1 MFGSLRIESS
11 AHPSVVARPEY
22 VDALALALADVRHI
36 PQVSRSGPLGKK
48 KKKKKKKKVKKVK
61 KACVLRKRA
70 PYLTVCRPC
79 FRGSRAR
86 VREEW
91 GGTNGRG
98 TATRRARG
106 VNGALA
112 KLRFIRLALQLPQPT
127 PSQSIQRTTPG
138 LIYSSFR
145 CFVLCVHLF
154 IFYVLFRC
162 YCLCTKQ
169 LALLASPIHRIR
181 GIGDANKVGCHVH
194 KPYQRNEK

>member
-48 KKKKKKKKVKKVK
+48 KVKKVK

-91 GGTNGRG
+91 GGGRMG
-98 TATRRARG
+98 
-106 VNGALA
+106 GALRPGGHGESTE
-112 KLRFIRLALQLPQPT
+112 LRL
-127 PSQSIQRTTPG
+127 SCG
-138 LIYSSFR
+138 LF
-145 CFVLCVHLF
+145 
-154 IFYVLFRC
+154 
-162 YCLCTKQ
+162 
-169 LALLASPIHRIR
+169 A
-181 GIGDANKVGCHVH
+181 
-194 KPYQRNEK
+194 

>member
-22 VDALALALADVRHI
+22 VGALALALADVRHI

-91 GGTNGRG
+91 GGDEWAGHCDPECTG
-98 TATRRARG
+98 
-106 VNGALA
+106 
-112 KLRFIRLALQLPQPT
+112 
-127 PSQSIQRTTPG
+127 SQR
-138 LIYSSFR
+138 SF
-145 CFVLCVHLF
+145 
-154 IFYVLFRC
+154 
-162 YCLCTKQ
+162 
-169 LALLASPIHRIR
+169 
-181 GIGDANKVGCHVH
+181 G
-194 KPYQRNEK
+194 

>member
-48 KKKKKKKKVKKVK
+48 KKKKKKVKKVK

-91 GGTNGRG
+91 GGGRMG
-98 TATRRARG
+98 
-106 VNGALA
+106 GAL
-112 KLRFIRLALQLPQPT
+112 R
-127 PSQSIQRTTPG
+127 PG
-138 LIYSSFR
+138 
-145 CFVLCVHLF
+145 VHGESTELWLSCGLF
-154 IFYVLFRC
+154 
-162 YCLCTKQ
+162 
-169 LALLASPIHRIR
+169 A
-181 GIGDANKVGCHVH
+181 
-194 KPYQRNEK
+194 